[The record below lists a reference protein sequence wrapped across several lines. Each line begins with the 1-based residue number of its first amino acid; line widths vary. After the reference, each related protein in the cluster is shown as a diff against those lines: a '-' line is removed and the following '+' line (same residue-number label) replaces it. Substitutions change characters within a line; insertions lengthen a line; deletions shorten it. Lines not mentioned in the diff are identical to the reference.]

1 MTLQYLWSFYTQPTS
16 TWQTIHSR
24 KDGVV
29 GSAFH
34 ALLIALI
41 PAVCAYVSAVNIGWS
56 IGAGDVI
63 KLTHDSA
70 LLLSSAMYVSILFGV
85 VALSGLVHWMAQT
98 FGASPTRTKAFELS
112 AYTATPLLMAGVAAL
127 YPELWFVTL
136 TGLSGLTYS
145 IYLLYTGVPVLMQ
158 IPEERGFVYAS
169 SVVTCGLV
177 LLVCILAATAIFWSS
192 GLAPVYTH

>member
-1 MTLQYLWSFYTQPTS
+1 MTLQYLWSLYTQPVS
-16 TWQTIHSR
+16 TWQRIQSR
-24 KDGVV
+24 QDGLVN
-29 GSAFH
+29 SAIH

-56 IGAGDVI
+56 IGAGETI

-70 LLLSSAMYVSILFGV
+70 LLLSSAMYAATIFGIA
-85 VALSGLVHWMAQT
+85 ALSSLVHWMAQT

-136 TGLSGLTYS
+136 AGLSGLAYS
-145 IYLLYTGVPVLMQ
+145 IYLLYTGIPVLMQ
-158 IPEERGFVYAS
+158 IPDERGFVYAS

-177 LLVCILAATAIFWSS
+177 LLVSILAATAIFWSS